1 MNENK
6 LTIKIIFFMLFIYC
20 ISAIQFTVRESQ
32 VLMDLSRMTYAQ
44 KIDHLDKP
52 YYRNIYYKYYLW
64 LHSIIPKDMSF
75 SILYDDSSA
84 NIHTRYLRKLNY
96 YFYPRHV
103 LLDGVDQYAYHKK
116 KTELLKDTVYSDF
129 VLTLKNS
136 NIRYSSYNG
145 IKFTH
150 LNGKRFYLMAQ
161 NDDKELLIKG
171 SFIKN
176 EIKRDLTKYKKLNWE
191 FKKLYRV
198 PIQKV
203 RF

>member
-1 MNENK
+1 
-6 LTIKIIFFMLFIYC
+6 
-20 ISAIQFTVRESQ
+20 V
-32 VLMDLSRMTYAQ
+32 
-44 KIDHLDKP
+44 DH
-52 YYRNIYYKYYLW
+52 
-64 LHSIIPKDMSF
+64 
-75 SILYDDSSA
+75 
-84 NIHTRYLRKLNY
+84 
-96 YFYPRHV
+96 
-103 LLDGVDQYAYHKK
+103 YAYHKY

-145 IKFTH
+145 IKFTY